1 MSAPYFTLPEFKYVK
16 PKTLEEALNI
26 LEEHGD
32 EAKIMNGGIGV
43 VAFLKERLM
52 EAEYIVDIKGIP
64 ELKKIEYIPGKG
76 LYVGSTTTVNELIEF
91 LDSNPDIREK
101 YRALYEASTH
111 LADAILR
118 NRATIVGD
126 ILEGLPYMDGP
137 GPALI
142 FEAEMHAVS
151 KSGERWVPV
160 EGLVMGPMMTQLSPN
175 EIVTEIL
182 FKEPP
187 EGSRSGYI
195 KFTSRTE
202 YGIVNVA
209 ALVAH
214 PNEPERRVVRIAYT
228 GATPLPYRAREAEQV
243 FKKPEPFSKLVD
255 EAVKLIQETVE
266 PLEDPYASGEFRKY
280 LMGVLTT
287 QLLVKLARGEW

>member
-16 PKTLEEALNI
+16 PSSLEEAIEI
-26 LEEHGD
+26 LEEHGE

-76 LYVGSTTTVNELIEF
+76 LYVGATTTVNELIEF
-91 LDSNPDIREK
+91 LDKSPEVREK

-126 ILEGLPYMDGP
+126 ILEGLPYMDAP

-151 KSGERWVPV
+151 KSGERWLPV
-160 EGLVMGPMMTQLSPN
+160 DGIVMGPMMTQLQPN

-187 EGSRSGYI
+187 EGARSGYV
-195 KFTSRTE
+195 KFASRTE

-214 PNEPERRVVRIAYT
+214 PNDPGKRVVKIAFT
-228 GATPLPYRAREAEQV
+228 GATPLPYRAREAEEV
-243 FKKPEPFSKLVD
+243 FKKPEPFGKLVE
-255 EAVKLIQETVE
+255 EAVRVIQDSVE
-266 PLEDPYASGEFRKY
+266 VLEDPYASADFRKY
-280 LMGVLTT
+280 LMGILTT